1 MVTIDI
7 KKLLR
12 DERRKRITP
21 ITAAVQE
28 ESDEH
33 PACSLAH
40 QVDLASFAVGADKLQ
55 AGHAVS
61 AVRCAWPCFL
71 TSSPSRSQLN
81 SSWWCGIGAGPVLH
95 TQRSHTAGGAGDP

>member
-21 ITAAVQE
+21 ITAAAQGD
-28 ESDEH
+28 SHEH

-40 QVDLASFAVGADKLQ
+40 QIDLANFAVGADKLQ
-55 AGHAVS
+55 VGHAVS
-61 AVRCAWPCFL
+61 AVHCAWPWFITPL
-71 TSSPSRSQLN
+71 PPGSQPKGSR
-81 SSWWCGIGAGPVLH
+81 WCGVDAGPLLH
-95 TQRSHTAGGAGDP
+95 T